1 MADYPVQ
8 LDALQVAAALAAGAE
23 PIELLDV
30 REGWEVNL
38 CAITGSRHIPMNEVP
53 DRVDE
58 LPRDRALVVVCHHGM
73 RSLQVAQWLR
83 AQGFEN
89 AINLDGGI
97 DEWARAVEPGM
108 ATY

>member
-1 MADYPVQ
+1 MADE
-8 LDALQVAAALAAGAE
+8 AE

-30 REGWEVNL
+30 REAWEVDL
-38 CAITGSRHIPMNEVP
+38 CAIAGSCHIPMNEIP
-53 DRVDE
+53 TRIKE

-73 RSLQVAQWLR
+73 RSLQVAEWLR

-97 DEWARAVEPGM
+97 ASWARLVDPSM

>member
-1 MADYPVQ
+1 MAIFPAQ
-8 LDALQVAAALAAGAE
+8 LDAVQVASAMANEAE

-30 REGWEVNL
+30 REAWEVDL
-38 CAITGSRHIPMNEVP
+38 CAIAGSRHIPMNEIP
-53 DRVDE
+53 TRIEE
-58 LPRDRALVVVCHHGM
+58 LPRDRALVVVCHHGT
-73 RSLQVAQWLR
+73 RSLQVADWLR

-97 DEWARAVEPGM
+97 DSWARLVEPGM

>member
-1 MADYPVQ
+1 MVDYPAQ
-8 LDALQVAAALAAGAE
+8 LDASQVADAIADSTK
-23 PIELLDV
+23 PVELLDV
-30 REGWEVNL
+30 REGWEVSL
-38 CAITGSRHIPMNEVP
+38 CAIAGSRHIPMNEVP
-53 DRVDE
+53 TRIDE
-58 LPRDRALVVVCHHGM
+58 LPRDRALVVVCHHGT

-83 AQGFEN
+83 ARGFEN